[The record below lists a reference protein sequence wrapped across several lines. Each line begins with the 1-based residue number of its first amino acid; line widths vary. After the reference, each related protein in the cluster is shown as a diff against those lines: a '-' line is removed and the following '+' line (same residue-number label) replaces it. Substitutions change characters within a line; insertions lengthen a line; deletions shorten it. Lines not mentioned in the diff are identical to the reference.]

1 MVNVGGAKSLWLNL
15 RVVTPGRSGSWTRV
29 QARLRYDLEYYYDKK
44 GVQKRRVKKP
54 PEKAGDAIEVVVRA
68 AQVDSARLE
77 VVRVEPLAGVR
88 RRPGKRP
95 GKKAISKVELEDPE
109 RMLDELEVGE
119 KLEGVVQRA
128 VEKGVVVDCG
138 VGRRG
143 RKGKVYKAFGL
154 LERKRFPEGWASEAD
169 GAIRDDVDRVLKA
182 GDKVALWVRAAHADN
197 GFLWLDGNPVNEKG
211 LVLEKKA
218 YWDRFRQMKKLV
230 KPDELEIGE
239 VREGVV
245 VELAKFGAFV
255 DIGVVT
261 DGLVHFSCMGR
272 KYRVGWEK
280 SVIPG
285 EKVCVMIRDVSGG
298 KGYGRQKHRISLD
311 LLALGEEDIAEY
323 KEDVEGEKAV
333 AGAVIVGEGAF
344 ARPAKNGERVVRAEE
359 TDEEED
365 SGEDDEEDD
374 DGDEDDFD
382 ITDDYLDNKYGDF

>member
-15 RVVTPGRSGSWTRV
+15 RVVTPGRGGSWPRV

-44 GVQKRRVKKP
+44 GVQKRRAKKP
-54 PEKAGDAIEVVVRA
+54 PEKAGDTIEVAVRA

-77 VVRVEPLAGVR
+77 VVRVKPLVGVR

-95 GKKAISKVELEDPE
+95 GKKAMSKVELEDPK

-119 KLEGVVQRA
+119 KLDGVVQRA

-182 GDKVALWVRAAHADN
+182 GDMVTLWVRAAHAEN
-197 GFLWLDGNPVNEKG
+197 GFLWLDGKPVDEKG
-211 LVLEKKA
+211 LAMEKKK
-218 YWDRFRQMKKLV
+218 YWERFRRMKKLV

-245 VELAKFGAFV
+245 VEVAKFGAFV

-261 DGLVHFSCMGR
+261 DGLVHFSCMER

-285 EKVCVMIRDVSGG
+285 EKVCVKIRDVSGG
-298 KGYGRQKHRISLD
+298 EGYGRQKHRISLE

-323 KEDVEGEKAV
+323 KEDIEAEKVAVEAV
-333 AGAVIVGEGAF
+333 VVGEGAF
-344 ARPAKNGERVVRAEE
+344 ARPAKNGAMVMRAEE
-359 TDEEED
+359 ADED
-365 SGEDDEEDD
+365 SNSGEDDEEDN
-374 DGDEDDFD
+374 DGDEDNFD
-382 ITDDYLDNKYGDF
+382 ITDDYLDDKYGDF